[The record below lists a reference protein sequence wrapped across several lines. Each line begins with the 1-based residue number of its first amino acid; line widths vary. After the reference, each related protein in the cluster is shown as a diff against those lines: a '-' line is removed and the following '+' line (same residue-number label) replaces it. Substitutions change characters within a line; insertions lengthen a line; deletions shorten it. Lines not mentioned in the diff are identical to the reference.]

1 MEDFCRTFGQ
11 LKSRWVDFLWTTTAE
26 VLLQEWYS
34 EKVFSQGGCRYW
46 TEDWRLNLQGRMWKR
61 LGRCQLKRVHQ
72 SCQYWNA
79 FEEEMKTG
87 ETWSP
92 SESKKPYFWTRLK
105 TCSTQCVLLCYEECG
120 CLSTCAGSSIEKN
133 LLLALSL
140 AKWNNVTPAI
150 EIFLQGLRGLFTSID
165 SLQWTWQ
172 A

>member
-1 MEDFCRTFGQ
+1 
-11 LKSRWVDFLWTTTAE
+11 
-26 VLLQEWYS
+26 
-34 EKVFSQGGCRYW
+34 
-46 TEDWRLNLQGRMWKR
+46 
-61 LGRCQLKRVHQ
+61 
-72 SCQYWNA
+72 
-79 FEEEMKTG
+79 MKMG